1 MTKYNTLFPAKYLQ
15 DRLLLSSLNIEDI
28 EGKLSVVERWKNEID
43 TKSICIIL
51 KNFKKFLNEN
61 YIPPRNTNDMRLV
74 LEEIGNIN
82 SDSQEL
88 SRNTENGKNPNGCL

>member
-1 MTKYNTLFPAKYLQ
+1 MELK
-15 DRLLLSSLNIEDI
+15 
-28 EGKLSVVERWKNEID
+28 ID

>member
-1 MTKYNTLFPAKYLQ
+1 
-15 DRLLLSSLNIEDI
+15 
-28 EGKLSVVERWKNEID
+28 
-43 TKSICIIL
+43 
-51 KNFKKFLNEN
+51 
-61 YIPPRNTNDMRLV
+61 MRLV